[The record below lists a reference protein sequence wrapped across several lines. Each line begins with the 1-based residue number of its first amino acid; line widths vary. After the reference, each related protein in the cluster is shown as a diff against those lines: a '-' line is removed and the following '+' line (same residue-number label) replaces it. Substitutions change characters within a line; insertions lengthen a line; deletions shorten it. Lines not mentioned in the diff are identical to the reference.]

1 MVNWPV
7 AALGVAW
14 TRRVCAPL
22 VSAGRDRRA
31 VLTIGKLAK
40 AGDIST
46 DALRYYERE
55 GLLAP
60 ASKTDSG
67 YRLYGEDA
75 VRRVRFIQHA
85 QACGFTLV
93 EIRELLHLRQSDSAC
108 CNDVRQRAVEKKLQL
123 ATKIRT
129 MQAMSAALDQL
140 INKCADGTLPVD
152 DCPILAALER
162 IEGDTERVS

>member
-1 MVNWPV
+1 
-7 AALGVAW
+7 
-14 TRRVCAPL
+14 
-22 VSAGRDRRA
+22 
-31 VLTIGKLAK
+31 VLTIGKLAR
-40 AGDIST
+40 AGDISA

-55 GLLAP
+55 GLLTP

-85 QACGFTLV
+85 QACGFTLA

-123 ATKIRT
+123 AARIRA
-129 MQAMSAALDQL
+129 MQAMSAALDRL
-140 INKCADGTLPVD
+140 IAECAGGTQSVD
-152 DCPILAALER
+152 ECPILAALEQ
-162 IEGDTERVS
+162 IEGDTEGAP